1 VILLAFVGW
10 AAAFVL
16 CGLWLIARFSTAFH
30 RQRVA
35 HYSALLDKS
44 VAANEEANEALR
56 RLIASCERLAAMN
69 EQLCVYAAR
78 LASGRVRMV
87 RA

>member
-16 CGLWLIARFSTAFH
+16 CGLWLIEKSSVAFY

-35 HYSALLDKS
+35 HCAALLDKS
-44 VAANEEANEALR
+44 AAAHEEANNTTR
-56 RLIASCERLAAMN
+56 RVLASCERLASMN
-69 EQLCVYAAR
+69 EQLCVHAAR